1 MSVIP
6 VNDLPLTMVT
16 GASSNLAHARTIDYM
31 SVHANGDESVEL
43 QLLPGPQLQQVTGKQ
58 QTDNSVLK

>member
-1 MSVIP
+1 
-6 VNDLPLTMVT
+6 
-16 GASSNLAHARTIDYM
+16 M

-43 QLLPGPQLQQVTGKQ
+43 QLLPGPQLQQVTDKQ